1 MFARQLRIY
10 EGGQKVLNDG
20 MIFAFKNRCTLGLRK
35 SWKKKKF
42 HVLGVE
48 WTYETAMIAKAG
60 L

>member
-1 MFARQLRIY
+1 MY
-10 EGGQKVLNDG
+10 NEGSQMTLNDG
-20 MIFAFKNRCTLGLRK
+20 MIFAYKNRCTLGLRE

-42 HVLGVE
+42 NILGVE

>member
-1 MFARQLRIY
+1 MY
-10 EGGQKVLNDG
+10 NEGSQMTLNDG
-20 MIFAFKNRCTLGLRK
+20 MIFAYKNRCTLGLRE

-42 HVLGVE
+42 YILGVE